1 MICVRFSVLGVQIK
15 DLFNSRR
22 VETPKFQDRSLVSLI
37 WEEMVDGPAEGGQ
50 ATGVQGTVIRKMGMK
65 VDVSA
70 AQVEKSL
77 VEEKF
82 FSWA

>member
-1 MICVRFSVLGVQIK
+1 MRFSALGVQIE
-15 DLFNSRR
+15 DRFDSRR
-22 VETPKFQDRSLVSLI
+22 IENHKFQDRSLVGLI
-37 WEEMVDGPAEGGQ
+37 WEEMVDGPGESGR
-50 ATGVQGTVIRKMGMK
+50 ATGVQGTVIRKMRME
-65 VDVSA
+65 VDASA

>member
-15 DLFNSRR
+15 DLFDSRR
-22 VETPKFQDRSLVSLI
+22 IETHKFQDRSLVSLI
-37 WEEMVDGPAEGGQ
+37 WEEMVDGPAESGH
-50 ATGVQGTVIRKMGMK
+50 AIGVQVTVIRKLRIK

-77 VEEKF
+77 VEENF